1 MDEMNPH
8 VYCLLTLQ
16 YSAVRLPHS
25 SGSKCEL
32 FRLNLGKVVFTRLSP
47 ANVVFTRLRPAN
59 VVITRLSTAKE
70 SVWFSIGSNSCAT
83 TDGFSQIPLLL
94 FFSSLQLSHSKIC
107 I

>member
-32 FRLNLGKVVFTRLSP
+32 FRLNLGRVVFTSLIT
-47 ANVVFTRLRPAN
+47 AN
-59 VVITRLSTAKE
+59 E
-70 SVWFSIGSNSCAT
+70 SVWFSIGRNSCAT
-83 TDGFSQIPLLL
+83 TDAFSQIPPLL
-94 FFSSLQLSHSKIC
+94 FLSSLQKTLSD
-107 I
+107 